1 MKDEASISYNKLRQ
15 AIGLLGLAL
24 PLFLYLHTR
33 LFGCCCLQDSISH
46 YYYTKANVWFIGI
59 LWGLG
64 LVLIFYPTPASNKGR
79 DGLLTSL
86 SGICSI
92 CVSLFPTNA
101 NSNDCCAIFHYCDSP
116 WRAGFHYFCAATM
129 LLIFSY
135 MSIKLFT
142 KTDKADL
149 SGDEHRW
156 KRRRNFI
163 FRTCGWITFLSVVA
177 IGVITVLEALR
188 LICITSKYTY
198 WLEVSAL
205 VPFGIAWLIKGGFLL
220 VDDNDT
226 STMEQLKNMVTRKNT
241 SIVKQNEKL

>member
-1 MKDEASISYNKLRQ
+1 MNDEASVSYNKLRH

-64 LVLIFYPTPASNKGR
+64 LVLIFYPTPTGSKQS

-86 SGICSI
+86 SGVCSI

-101 NSNDCCAIFHYCDSP
+101 NSNDSCAIFEYCNSS
-116 WRAGFHYFCAATM
+116 WRAGFHYFCAASM

-135 MSIKLFT
+135 MSIKIFT
-142 KTDKADL
+142 RTREGNDL
-149 SGDEHRW
+149 RLDINKW

-177 IGVITVLEALR
+177 IGLITVLEAKH

-220 VDDNDT
+220 VDDGDT
-226 STMEQLKNMVTRKNT
+226 STLEQLKNVITRKKT
-241 SIVKQNEKL
+241 LGAEKK